1 MDVAALSVAMSM
13 NEVNGDVG
21 VLMLSKSLDLIETM
35 GDGMVKIMEQSVN
48 PHLGSNIDISV

>member
-1 MDVAALSVAMSM
+1 MDVAALSVAMNM

>member
-1 MDVAALSVAMSM
+1 MDVSALSVAMGM